1 MTPRRGR
8 GRLDNGLDATL
19 WSPLRDVDPRIG
31 EHLLDVLQAAG
42 IAAYLEPSAD
52 VGEYTR
58 TVFLPSPPSDRLF
71 VDRARRVEARA
82 VVDQNAPRPAEE
94 RTAAPRHEPAAVRRE
109 IDEDA
114 EWARIVSAFEAEHG
128 RAVVHDEPADAPP
141 PPPHETAV
149 LDRHAPQA
157 ADAGD
162 QASVPLP
169 EPAAVRRE
177 IDEDAEWARIVSAFE
192 AEHGRSV
199 VGDDPVDGPAPVP
212 HETPILDRPDD
223 HFEPPPPPPLP
234 APSPASLYAVLLV
247 IAGVV
252 LVGAPG
258 LLRLSTDVGLI
269 VGVAAITTGVALLV
283 SRMRERSDDGDD
295 GAVV

>member
-1 MTPRRGR
+1 MTSRRGR
-8 GRLDNGLDATL
+8 GRLDNGLDAML
-19 WSPLRDVDPRIG
+19 WSPVGDVDPRVG
-31 EHLLDVLQAAG
+31 EHLLDLLQAVG

-71 VDRARRVEARA
+71 VDRDRRAEARA
-82 VVDQNAPRPAEE
+82 LVDEHAPR
-94 RTAAPRHEPAAVRRE
+94 
-109 IDEDA
+109 
-114 EWARIVSAFEAEHG
+114 AEHS
-128 RAVVHDEPADAPP
+128 A
-141 PPPHETAV
+141 
-149 LDRHAPQA
+149 
-157 ADAGD
+157 
-162 QASVPLP
+162 LP

-192 AEHGRSV
+192 AENGRSV
-199 VGDDPVDGPAPVP
+199 VDEEPSDAPPPVP
-212 HETPILDRPDD
+212 HETPILDLPEE

-234 APSPASLYAVLLV
+234 APTPASLYAILLV

-258 LLRLSTDVGLI
+258 LLRLSENMGL
-269 VGVAAITTGVALLV
+269 VLGVLAIGGGVALLV

>member
-8 GRLDNGLDATL
+8 GRLDNGLDAAL

-71 VDRARRVEARA
+71 VDRSRRVEARA

-94 RTAAPRHEPAAVRRE
+94 RSDRTAASRHEPAAARRE

-149 LDRHAPQA
+149 LDRP
-157 ADAGD
+157 
-162 QASVPLP
+162 
-169 EPAAVRRE
+169 
-177 IDEDAEWARIVSAFE
+177 DE
-192 AEHGRSV
+192 
-199 VGDDPVDGPAPVP
+199 
-212 HETPILDRPDD
+212 

-247 IAGVV
+247 VAGVL

-258 LLRLSTDVGLI
+258 LLRLSTDVGL
-269 VGVAAITTGVALLV
+269 VLGVAAIAGGVALLV
-283 SRMRERSDDGDD
+283 SRMRDRSDDDGDD